1 MKRFNLLF
9 FDSKQGLKENFF
21 FIRNILKN
29 SSKSLLISIL
39 FVGFLI
45 LLDFLGREIKNE
57 LLNSSRAFYNNIGIF
72 LVSVNELFGL
82 KFLTYFKDVIV
93 IVAGILGIILG
104 LFFTTFLNIIT
115 SKYSNINSTII
126 NQLIKQKVINKYFN
140 LLAILVAASIMFQFL
155 LIIGY
160 YPTVISSLLFTISVV
175 ITLLSFIFY
184 GRYTLIYFNAGN
196 LALDLIHS
204 SNQILTRA
212 YKNKTYFDCE
222 KGYQIL
228 LGIRRNLETIRL
240 IAEESTKPQLS
251 NTALDA
257 ISKEVLEFAIR
268 YNAFKHTFPSDKGW
282 HPKIQRNK
290 RWDEATSTE
299 FEFFSRTGATLY
311 PATIDDFLAIEKQLI
326 DTQYYIFTHIEST
339 SDLVQL
345 INNQYKY
352 LHVIAFQCD
361 LELFDLFF
369 NKLETFIE
377 KKLVKNEPESDE
389 NTNLQLVS
397 LYAILQIQY
406 LVGFNHNFEKIIN
419 KEILKKLA
427 YGIHSFKSTDT
438 IMQFPYKIRTWMDKY
453 QQMLRNENYNEKKI
467 LTPLFYTEFELAN
480 QFQNLF
486 KNHIEQISN
495 NIINRVLSFA
505 KRLRDKS
512 YPLESLEFLIES
524 LDVQRKIG
532 FFSGIVENKI
542 VKEINFLNLK
552 KEEEFK
558 FIDRANLLERND
570 LFRKKMINEIWD
582 LGLSSYSIKNTD
594 LPDIYGNFYQIICED
609 IIDKSFESDANQLIK
624 YLPHFYTYN
633 ILYIESLREKIDK
646 KRLEYTSSKLF
657 PLIVDLFEIS
667 SITII
672 LFIGNDN
679 TKLKD
684 SFFKFWD
691 NLYKGDVEKERN
703 FWSLVLPVY
712 EYFNQPIFGLST
724 PSYVKE
730 YRRRDRLEEFLKR
743 SNLVRIEEI
752 SGTML
757 SFMQHYV
764 TDIDDVYF
772 KEIVRKLSVDRISNF
787 MSGELA
793 EVFIEY
799 FLRTRVA
806 LKELKIKETRY
817 GEDIRRSLEKDS

>member
-1 MKRFNLLF
+1 MKRVSLLF
-9 FDSKQGLKENFF
+9 FDGKQGLKENFY
-21 FIRNILKN
+21 FIRNIIKN

-39 FVGFLI
+39 FVGLLI
-45 LLDFLGREIKNE
+45 LLDFLAREFKTV
-57 LLNSSRAFYNNIGIF
+57 LLDSSKTFFNNIGNLLIRF
-72 LVSVNELFGL
+72 NDLFGL
-82 KFLTYFKDVIV
+82 KFLDYFKDVIV

-115 SKYSNINSTII
+115 SKYSNINSTIV

-140 LLAILVAASIMFQFL
+140 LLAILVATSILFQFL

-160 YPTVISSLLFTISVV
+160 HPTVISSFLFTISVI
-175 ITLLSFIFY
+175 ITILAFIFY

-196 LALDLIHS
+196 LALDLTHS
-204 SNQILTRA
+204 NNQILTRA
-212 YKNKTYFDCE
+212 FKNKTYFDSE

-228 LGIRRNLETIRL
+228 LDIRRNLETIRL
-240 IAEESTKPQLS
+240 IAEESSKPQLS

-268 YNAFKHTFPSDKGW
+268 YNAFKHTFPSNKGW
-282 HPKIQRNK
+282 HPKTQKYK
-290 RWDEATSTE
+290 RWEEASSTE
-299 FEFFSRTGATLY
+299 FEFFNRTGATLY
-311 PATIDDFLAIEKQLI
+311 PVTIDDFNAIEKQLI
-326 DTQYYIFTHIEST
+326 NTQYYIFNRVEST
-339 SDLVQL
+339 SDYVQL

-352 LHVIAFQCD
+352 LQVIAFQCD

-369 NKLETFIE
+369 DELETFIE
-377 KKLVKNEPESDE
+377 KRLVKTNPESNE
-389 NTNLQLVS
+389 TSNLQLVS

-419 KEILKKLA
+419 KEILKKFA
-427 YGIHSFKSTDT
+427 YGIHSFKNTDT
-438 IMQFPYKIRTWMDKY
+438 IMQFPYKIRIWMDKY
-453 QQMLRNENYNEKKI
+453 QEMLRNEFYNEKKI

-480 QFQNLF
+480 QFQNIF
-486 KNHIEQISN
+486 KNHIEKVSE
-495 NIINRVLSFA
+495 NIIKRVLAFA
-505 KRLRDKS
+505 KNLRDKS
-512 YPLESLEFLIES
+512 FPLESLEFLIES
-524 LDVQRKIG
+524 LDVQRKID

-542 VKEINFLNLK
+542 ANEINPLNLI
-552 KEEEFK
+552 KEEEFI
-558 FIDRANLLERND
+558 FNERASLLIKNG

-609 IIDKSFESDANQLIK
+609 IIDKSFESNANQLIK

-633 ILYIESLREKIDK
+633 ILYIESLRNKIDN
-646 KRLEYTSSKLF
+646 KRLEYTTSKLF

-672 LFIGNDN
+672 KFIGYDN
-679 TKLKD
+679 IELKN

-691 NLYKGDVEKERN
+691 TLYKGDAEKERN
-703 FWSLVLPVY
+703 FWGMILPIY

-730 YRRRDRLEEFLKR
+730 YRRRDRLEEFLKK

-752 SGTML
+752 NGTML

-764 TDIDDVYF
+764 TDIDDIYF

-817 GEDIRRSLEKDS
+817 GEDIRRSLEKDT